1 MSEPRDVQS
10 EQNETVDPQT
20 DAQAVDAEQVE
31 VVEGETPEE
40 ALAGEV
46 VDETAEKIAS
56 LEKALAA
63 VEAKVAEQQD
73 SVLRARAEAD
83 NARRRADGEVEKARK
98 FALERFAGEL
108 LPVIDNLERGLQMA
122 DTENEAIKPM
132 VEGVEMTLKSFVS
145 TIEKFGM
152 TPIDPQGEAF
162 NPELHQAMSMQE
174 SADHEPNTVMA
185 VMQKGYELNGRLL
198 RPAMVMVSRAPSSG
212 VDTQA

>member
-63 VEAKVAEQQD
+63 AEAKVAEQQD

-185 VMQKGYELNGRLL
+185 VMQNGYELNGRLL